1 MEQTSHSIVTY
12 NSQQDNG
19 CDLNKLN
26 IKEQSVLRVREDKT
40 AIILRGGA
48 TAGKSTSSELTI
60 SLNKLVNTGSGGS
73 QSYQR

>member
-1 MEQTSHSIVTY
+1 MAVNH
-12 NSQQDNG
+12 
-19 CDLNKLN
+19 DLNKIN

-40 AIILRGGA
+40 AIILRGGGA

-73 QSYQR
+73 QPYQR